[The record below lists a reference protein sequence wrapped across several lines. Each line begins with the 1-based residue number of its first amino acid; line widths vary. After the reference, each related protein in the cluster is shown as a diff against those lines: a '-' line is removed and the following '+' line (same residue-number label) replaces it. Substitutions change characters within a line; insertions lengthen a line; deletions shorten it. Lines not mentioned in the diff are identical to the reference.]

1 MQQRKQHTA
10 FAVDGYAITASFAD
24 CKNAAALNHVKQIL
38 LSSFANNT
46 VKNSSG
52 DILAIPPE
60 QRDNN
65 SGGSPYTMEAAQVAY
80 DEGQAMLDTLNA
92 QYDDIISWADMYD
105 SASMESK
112 KMIVSCLIRR
122 VEVYRDY
129 RLHID
134 FNIDFEQFSAGLDIS
149 AIAA

>member
-24 CKNAAALNHVKQIL
+24 CKNAAALHAAALHHVKQIL

-46 VKNSSG
+46 AKNSSG

-65 SGGSPYTMEAAQVAY
+65 SGGSPYVP
-80 DEGQAMLDTLNA
+80 
-92 QYDDIISWADMYD
+92 
-105 SASMESK
+105 
-112 KMIVSCLIRR
+112 
-122 VEVYRDY
+122 
-129 RLHID
+129 
-134 FNIDFEQFSAGLDIS
+134 
-149 AIAA
+149 

>member
-1 MQQRKQHTA
+1 MRLTGNWTCYSAVLVVIVCATA

-24 CKNAAALNHVKQIL
+24 CKNAAALHHVKQIL

-65 SGGSPYTMEAAQVAY
+65 SGGSPYVP
-80 DEGQAMLDTLNA
+80 
-92 QYDDIISWADMYD
+92 
-105 SASMESK
+105 
-112 KMIVSCLIRR
+112 
-122 VEVYRDY
+122 
-129 RLHID
+129 
-134 FNIDFEQFSAGLDIS
+134 
-149 AIAA
+149 